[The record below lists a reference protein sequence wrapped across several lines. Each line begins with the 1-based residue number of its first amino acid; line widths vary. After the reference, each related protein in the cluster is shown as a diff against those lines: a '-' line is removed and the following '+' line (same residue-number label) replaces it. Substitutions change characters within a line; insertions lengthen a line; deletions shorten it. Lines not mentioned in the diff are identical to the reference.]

1 MGDRETSKDTEEAV
15 EPQDASEEER
25 AEDPM
30 AEKDKQIAELTD
42 GLKRLQAEFENFKK
56 RMDRDWNEKVKLAS
70 EKLVL
75 DMLSIL
81 DTFDKAL
88 EDSKANDD
96 VQRLKKGFESTHRQ
110 FLLALQR
117 HGLKE
122 IRAEG
127 QFDPFVHEAVL
138 TQETDQADEGRILEL
153 LQKGYALGNKVIRP
167 ARVKVAKRKA
177 AEEEDEDGIHDKEP
191 PEGGSPEEEE

>member
-1 MGDRETSKDTEEAV
+1 MGERETDR
-15 EPQDASEEER
+15 DAGGPGDSQQGAEEESVQ
-25 AEDPM
+25 DPL

-56 RMDRDWNEKVKLAS
+56 RMDRDWSERVKLAS

-75 DMLSIL
+75 DLLSVL

-96 VQRLKKGFESTHRQ
+96 VQRLKKGFESIHRQ
-110 FLLALQR
+110 FLQALQR
-117 HGLKE
+117 QGLKE
-122 IRAEG
+122 VRGEG
-127 QFDPFVHEAVL
+127 EFDPFVHEAVL
-138 TQETDQADEGRILEL
+138 IEETDEAKEGRILEL

-167 ARVKVAKRKA
+167 ARVKVAKRKM
-177 AEEEDEDGIHDKEP
+177 AEEDDAQGIHDQEP
-191 PEGGSPEEEE
+191 PEGGSPEE